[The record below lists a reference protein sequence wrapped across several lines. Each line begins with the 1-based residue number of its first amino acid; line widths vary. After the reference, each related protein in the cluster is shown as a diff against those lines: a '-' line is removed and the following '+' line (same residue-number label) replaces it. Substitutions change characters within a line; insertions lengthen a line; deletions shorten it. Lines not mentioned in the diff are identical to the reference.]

1 MIEPRFPARSCG
13 ESCIIIRW
21 RNKRG
26 RKKEKKKKKGA
37 GYKEEAWSS
46 AIVYHSRARNNI
58 LFSSDCAYIA
68 IVNATRKTE
77 EEEGGKSRPIF
88 VLISLFL
95 QFPEIL
101 RRMLQAC
108 YKFSTCAWFFDKK
121 RRKKKFESNI
131 DSLLIYLF
139 ARQEKIEFEFYVLT
153 CKIEEERN
161 NNDFFARGSESKEEM
176 VKFYRE
182 ARTTDK
188 IPADAAN
195 CNYARRSLKRGWERE
210 EHDTRGQTERERL
223 WFTPLNRSV
232 PAIPFVLEFAPP
244 RTTA

>member
-1 MIEPRFPARSCG
+1 MYIYIYYIVALYIGFVATKRHVIEPRFPARSCG

-77 EEEGGKSRPIF
+77 EEEGRKSRPIF

-108 YKFSTCAWFFDKK
+108 YKFSTCAWFLIDKK
-121 RRKKKFESNI
+121 RRRKKFESNI
-131 DSLLIYLF
+131 DLSLLSIYL
-139 ARQEKIEFEFYVLT
+139 RVRK
-153 CKIEEERN
+153 KSN
-161 NNDFFARGSESKEEM
+161 SN
-176 VKFYRE
+176 
-182 ARTTDK
+182 
-188 IPADAAN
+188 
-195 CNYARRSLKRGWERE
+195 
-210 EHDTRGQTERERL
+210 
-223 WFTPLNRSV
+223 FTYSWK
-232 PAIPFVLEFAPP
+232 
-244 RTTA
+244 

>member
-1 MIEPRFPARSCG
+1 
-13 ESCIIIRW
+13 
-21 RNKRG
+21 
-26 RKKEKKKKKGA
+26 
-37 GYKEEAWSS
+37 
-46 AIVYHSRARNNI
+46 
-58 LFSSDCAYIA
+58 
-68 IVNATRKTE
+68 
-77 EEEGGKSRPIF
+77 
-88 VLISLFL
+88 
-95 QFPEIL
+95 
-101 RRMLQAC
+101 MLQAC

-210 EHDTRGQTERERL
+210 EHDTRGQTDRERETMIYTVEPFGSCDTLCPWIRASTYNRLTYDYSWKIGGREEYRVIVYVIYDDDVPRVLARHYPLSTNYSLRVNKTSKKGERERKNI
-223 WFTPLNRSV
+223 FEHFERKR
-232 PAIPFVLEFAPP
+232 FD
-244 RTTA
+244 